1 MEEIRYSC
9 PQCGQHYK
17 SPVRMAGEVVC
28 CQNCHKSFQVP
39 SLATTMPSENSQETA
54 PGDTLDATND
64 LLERAIGYVVHAIW
78 GIFRRVGQIIRWI
91 YLRICDFITWLF
103 RLLRSIVE
111 FFFSLR
117 FLKFLVLL
125 VVLSVLCAILVGI
138 VVAPFF
144 LTILVAQGVP
154 LGMTGQAMWRTLG
167 GWSRGIGVPTKVYNC
182 AWMVEVA
189 WFVLIAGWG
198 IWKGM
203 KSYKYGIIARWRE
216 RRRIRKA
223 EQRAAREAAQ
233 QAKQ

>member
-17 SPVRMAGEVVC
+17 SPVRMAGEVVR
-28 CQNCHKSFQVP
+28 CQNCHKSFHVP
-39 SLATTMPSENSQETA
+39 SLGTTMPSDNSQETT
-54 PGDTLDATND
+54 PSDTLDATND

-91 YLRICDFITWLF
+91 YLRICDFVTWLF

-125 VVLSVLCAILVGI
+125 VVLSVLCVILLGI

-144 LTILVAQGVP
+144 LTILFAHGVP
-154 LGMTGQAMWRTLG
+154 LGMTMQTMWSTLS
-167 GWSRGIGVPTKVYNC
+167 GWCRGIDVPTKVYNC
-182 AWMVEVA
+182 AWMVEIA

-216 RRRIRKA
+216 RRRSRKA
-223 EQRAAREAAQ
+223 KQRAAREAAPQ
-233 QAKQ
+233 VKK